1 MKTKIKKHKIITIGG
16 GTGSFTVLSG
26 LKKYDFIDLTAIV
39 SMADDGG
46 STGILRDELGVL
58 PPGDIRQ
65 CLVALAKSSN
75 LLRELFNYR
84 YGNGGLTGHNF
95 GNIFISTLEKVSGSF
110 NQSIKEA
117 AQILRIRGKV
127 LPVTL
132 QNTKLVATFDNGKQI
147 IGEDK
152 ISQAD
157 LSNLK
162 KISLEPKAPINPEVI
177 EAIDLADTII
187 INPGNF
193 FCSIIPNFLVNGL
206 ARAVAKAKAKKIYLA
221 NLMTKPGHTDQFTVI
236 NFIEILEKYIG
247 DDVINYV
254 IYNKEVPESFL
265 LKKYARQ
272 GEYFVQIGNLTS
284 KPKIKF
290 IGQKLLNKKIHQPLK
305 GDLLKRTLIRHNSD
319 KLAKT
324 IIDLLK

>member
-1 MKTKIKKHKIITIGG
+1 MKNEKQKIVTIGG

-46 STGILRDELGVL
+46 STGILQDELGVL

-75 LLRELFNYR
+75 VLRELFNYR
-84 YGNGGLTGHNF
+84 YSNGGLAGHNF
-95 GNIFISTLEKVSGSF
+95 GNIFLSTLEKVSGSF

-132 QNTKLVATFDNGKQI
+132 QNTKLVATFDNGRQI

-152 ISQAD
+152 INQAD
-157 LSNLK
+157 LANLK
-162 KISLEPKAPINPEVI
+162 KINLEPKARVNPEVI
-177 EAIDLADTII
+177 EAITQADTII

-206 ARAVAKAKAKKIYLA
+206 ASAVVKAKAKKMYLA

-236 NFIEILEKYIG
+236 NFIETLEKYIG
-247 DDVINYV
+247 DDVIDYV
-254 IYNKEVPESFL
+254 IYNKEVPENFL

-272 GEYFVQIGNLTS
+272 GEYFVQIGDLTT
-284 KPKIKF
+284 KPKVKF
-290 IGQKLLNKKIHQPLK
+290 IGQKLLNKKIYQPTE
-305 GDLLKRTLIRHNSD
+305 GDLLSRTLIRHNSD

-324 IIDLLK
+324 IINLLK